1 MPTADLTVGVRLRR
15 LRCREIT
22 GMAVQCVR
30 LQELPSQAQRV
41 ELSCSL
47 RLNKNDNTFSTFIS
61 GS

>member
-47 RLNKNDNTFSTFIS
+47 R
-61 GS
+61 